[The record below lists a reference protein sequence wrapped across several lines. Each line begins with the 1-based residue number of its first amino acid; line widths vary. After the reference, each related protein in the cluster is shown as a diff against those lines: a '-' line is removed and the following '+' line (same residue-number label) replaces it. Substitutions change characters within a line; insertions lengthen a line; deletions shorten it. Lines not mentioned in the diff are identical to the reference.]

1 MYRFVGYGRLQL
13 LTTTRTYCAILNQNL
28 ASIKLH
34 LFMLST
40 YYTAMLIMQGDA
52 GVHYLAPT
60 RLVRSYLLIERCYML
75 EASAGSY
82 SLILRS
88 LSQDEM
94 FWFLTQIRVFFGQ
107 GHPYRG

>member
-1 MYRFVGYGRLQL
+1 
-13 LTTTRTYCAILNQNL
+13 
-28 ASIKLH
+28 
-34 LFMLST
+34 MLST

-60 RLVRSYLLIERCYML
+60 RSYLLIERCYML

-94 FWFLTQIRVFFGQ
+94 FWFLTQIRVFFDQ

>member
-1 MYRFVGYGRLQL
+1 
-13 LTTTRTYCAILNQNL
+13 
-28 ASIKLH
+28 
-34 LFMLST
+34 
-40 YYTAMLIMQGDA
+40 MLIMQGDA

-88 LSQDEM
+88 LSHKTRCSGFSLKSEC
-94 FWFLTQIRVFFGQ
+94 FLARDILTEVRDNFIQLN
-107 GHPYRG
+107 